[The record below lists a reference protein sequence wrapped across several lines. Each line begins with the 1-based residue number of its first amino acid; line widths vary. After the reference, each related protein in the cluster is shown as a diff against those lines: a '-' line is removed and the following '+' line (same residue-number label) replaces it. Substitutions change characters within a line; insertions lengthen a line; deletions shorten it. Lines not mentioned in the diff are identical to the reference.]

1 MKVLELS
8 EEELKELQKKNIEIL
23 EKFLAF
29 CKEHSLKVFACG
41 GGCIGAVRHK
51 GFIPW
56 DDDIDLFMLREDYEW
71 LKKNFNR
78 LYDTDDLYFEVTTKT
93 HYTRVQIGTIVDEN
107 TTFVKE
113 RQADLKDVHHGV
125 RIDILPL
132 DGCPESRIKR
142 KIQILWALIYSMF
155 IVGEPHTSKG
165 KFLETISRIMLFFFR
180 SNKSRYLIWHLAEK
194 KMSKYSIKNCNKIT
208 ELCAWYQYM
217 VNEYPKEIFEG
228 AVMLDFEKTELP
240 VPKGYDEY
248 LKIAFGDYMT
258 LPPESERIPKHDVVE
273 FNINKSY
280 KERI

>member
-1 MKVLELS
+1 MEILQLS
-8 EEELKELQKKNIEIL
+8 EKELKNLQKKNIEIL
-23 EKFLAF
+23 EKFLCF
-29 CKEHSLKVFACG
+29 CKEHSLRVFACG
-41 GGCIGAVRHK
+41 GGCIGAARHK

-56 DDDIDLFMLREDYEW
+56 DDDIDLFMFREDYEW

-93 HYTRVQIGTIVDEN
+93 HYTRVQIGAIVDES

-132 DGCPESRIKR
+132 DGCPNSKIKR

-165 KFLETISRIMLFFFR
+165 KLLEVISKIMLFFFR
-180 SNKSRYLIWHLAEK
+180 SNKSRYPVWHFAEK
-194 KMSKYSIKNCNKIT
+194 QMSKYSIRSCDKIT

-217 VNEYPKEIFEG
+217 VNEYPKSAFES
-228 AVMLDFEKTELP
+228 AVMLDFENTKIP
-240 VPKGYDEY
+240 VPTGYDEY
-248 LKIAFGDYMT
+248 LKTAFGDYMT
-258 LPPESERIPKHDVVE
+258 LPDESERIPKHDVVK
-273 FNINKSY
+273 FDLNRSY
-280 KERI
+280 KELK